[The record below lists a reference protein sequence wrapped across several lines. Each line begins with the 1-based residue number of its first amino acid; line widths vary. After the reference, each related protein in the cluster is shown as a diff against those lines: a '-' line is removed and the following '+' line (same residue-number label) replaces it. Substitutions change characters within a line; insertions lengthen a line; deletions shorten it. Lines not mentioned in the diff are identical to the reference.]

1 MSIKTSFSIKDLENL
16 SGVKAHTIRIWEKRY
31 DLLQPERS
39 DTNIRTYDIENLQK
53 LLNVSLLV
61 SNGFKISKLAKM
73 SEDEVYHNVKSS
85 SIDSTS
91 NAQHINAFKLAML
104 NFDQELFDVTYNK
117 MLAVCSFREIFQD
130 TFLKLLDE
138 IGVLWM
144 TNTITPVHEHFVSTL
159 IQQKLLLN
167 IERVQGLSD
176 GSEKVYAL
184 YLPINEIHELGLLYI
199 HFELLLRGFKSIYL
213 GASVPLENLLE
224 LQKVFSEIHFVSYF
238 TVSPGIESVSS
249 YLEEVH
255 EKIID
260 GSQDSL
266 DVLGARVKDMDSAK
280 LPEKIE
286 VYDSIKTFV
295 NSL

>member
-1 MSIKTSFSIKDLENL
+1 MSIKSSFSIKDLENL

-39 DTNIRTYDIENLQK
+39 DTNIRTYNIENLQK

-61 SNGFKISKLAKM
+61 GNGFKISKLAKM
-73 SEDEVYHNVKSS
+73 SQDEVYHNVKSS
-85 SIDSTS
+85 SIESAS

-104 NFDQELFDVTYNK
+104 NFDQELFDVTFNK

-130 TFLKLLDE
+130 TFLILLNE
-138 IGVLWM
+138 IGVLWL
-144 TNTITPVHEHFVSTL
+144 TNTITPVHERFVSTL

-176 GSEKVYAL
+176 GSDKVFAL
-184 YLPINEIHELGLLYI
+184 FLPMNEIHELGLLYV

-213 GASVPLENLLE
+213 GASVPIENLLE
-224 LQKVFSEIHFVSYF
+224 LQKVFSEVHFVSYF
-238 TVSPGIESVSS
+238 TVAPGVESVTA
-249 YLEEVH
+249 YLDEVH

-266 DVLGARVKDMDSAK
+266 DVLGARVKDMKSDE
-280 LPEKIE
+280 LPRNIE
-286 VYDSIKTFV
+286 VHDSIKAFV

>member
-31 DLLQPERS
+31 ELLHPERS
-39 DTNIRTYDIENLQK
+39 DTNIRTYNIENLQK
-53 LLNVSLLV
+53 LLNISLLV
-61 SNGFKISKLAKM
+61 SGGWKISKLAKM
-73 SEDEVYHNVKSS
+73 SNEEVYYNVKTTSIESS
-85 SIDSTS
+85 S
-91 NAQHINAFKLAML
+91 NEQYINAFKLAML

-130 TFLKLLDE
+130 TFLRLLDE

-184 YLPINEIHELGLLYI
+184 FLPINEIHELGLLYI
-199 HFELLLRGFKSIYL
+199 HFELLLRGYKSIYL
-213 GASVPLENLLE
+213 GASVPIENLLE
-224 LQKVFSEIHFVSYF
+224 LQKVFSEITFISYF
-238 TVSPGIESVSS
+238 TVTPGE
-249 YLEEVH
+249 EEVPDYLDKVNDIVL
-255 EKIID
+255 E
-260 GSQDSL
+260 GSNDKL
-266 DVLGARVKDMDSAK
+266 HVLGARVKNLKSSKVPKTVCIHA
-280 LPEKIE
+280 
-286 VYDSIKTFV
+286 SIKEYIIT
-295 NSL
+295 L

>member
-73 SEDEVYHNVKSS
+73 SEDEVYHNVKST

-184 YLPINEIHELGLLYI
+184 FLPINEIHELGLLYI

-213 GASVPLENLLE
+213 GASVPIENLLE

-238 TVSPGIESVSS
+238 TVSPGIESVAS

-255 EKIID
+255 DKIIE

-266 DVLGARVKDMDSAK
+266 DVLGARVKDMDSTK
-280 LPEKIE
+280 MPENIA
-286 VYDSIKTFV
+286 VHDSIKAFV

>member
-39 DTNIRTYDIENLQK
+39 GTNIRTYDIENLQK

-61 SNGFKISKLAKM
+61 NNGFKISKLAKM
-73 SEDEVYHNVKSS
+73 SQDEVYHNVKST
-85 SIDSTS
+85 SIESIS

-117 MLAVCSFREIFQD
+117 MLAVCSFREIFQE

-184 YLPINEIHELGLLYI
+184 FLPLNEIHELGLLYV

-213 GASVPLENLLE
+213 GASVPIENLLE
-224 LQKVFSEIHFVSYF
+224 LQKVFSEVHFVSYF
-238 TVSPGIESVSS
+238 TVSPGVERVSS
-249 YLEEVH
+249 YLDEVH

-266 DVLGARVKDMDSAK
+266 DVLGARVKDMKSNE
-280 LPEKIE
+280 LPKNID
-286 VYDSIKTFV
+286 VHGSIKDFV